1 MIHDDQRYLQK
12 LARKQR
18 GGSLFCYCGQN
29 EITGHLFK
37 DYRSIRVHN
46 FAKKYNAKC
55 VRQYKGHI
63 PNGNKYRRYGK
74 IDIGM
79 IL

>member
-1 MIHDDQRYLQK
+1 MLHDDQRYLMRLRKKQAGGYYFCCC
-12 LARKQR
+12 AR
-18 GGSLFCYCGQN
+18 N
-29 EITGHLFK
+29 EKTGHLYK
-37 DYRSIRVHN
+37 DTIAYRDHN